1 MLARR
6 KERAMIC
13 YKDKTFCSRDCA
25 NMKCSINKKNIN
37 KPKDLEWMP
46 IAYSDF
52 KDCDRYKAERR
63 EPWAT

>member
-1 MLARR
+1 
-6 KERAMIC
+6 MIC
-13 YKDKTFCSRDCA
+13 YQDKTFCIRDCA

-46 IAYSDF
+46 ISYSDF

-63 EPWAT
+63 KP